1 MLSFHQPYHT
11 KVYIYGGEL
20 EGSDMVKR
28 INLFKIAMKRW
39 EESKSI
45 EFDIRTS
52 IHPEGKHQEFYWSQ
66 EFPRALEWLFFDKLE
81 NPKER
86 KKNTIKPNKMSEAV
100 QHIYIYSEDSW
111 KDNQHLFPDS
121 LQTFFFREKKR
132 EFCYCFKQ

>member
-1 MLSFHQPYHT
+1 
-11 KVYIYGGEL
+11 
-20 EGSDMVKR
+20 
-28 INLFKIAMKRW
+28 MKRW

-86 KKNTIKPNKMSEAV
+86 KKKI
-100 QHIYIYSEDSW
+100 Q
-111 KDNQHLFPDS
+111 
-121 LQTFFFREKKR
+121 
-132 EFCYCFKQ
+132 